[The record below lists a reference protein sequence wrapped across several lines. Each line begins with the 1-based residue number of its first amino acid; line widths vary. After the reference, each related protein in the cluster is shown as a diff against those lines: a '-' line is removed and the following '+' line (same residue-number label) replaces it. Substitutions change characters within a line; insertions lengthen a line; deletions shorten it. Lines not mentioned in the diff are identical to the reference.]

1 MVLNLQIKNL
11 TKRYDSL
18 LALDSVSLNLVSG
31 NILVLVGVNGSGK
44 TTLLRILAGLEKPDV
59 GSIVLD
65 SSLIHSTG
73 LQQIATLVFQKTTM
87 FNRSVY
93 SNLGFGLKIRG
104 YAREVIQKRIM
115 ETLESV
121 GLEGFENRNAK
132 KLSGG
137 EQQRVALARA
147 FLLEPKILLLDEPTT
162 NLDVNSAKI
171 IEKVILEKKKS
182 NTLILLS
189 THNLFQAKRLGDLIA
204 HIHEGKIVI
213 QTNVTDFFSKPKN
226 SLTERFIKGDIQ
238 F

>member
-132 KLSGG
+132 KLYG
-137 EQQRVALARA
+137 V
-147 FLLEPKILLLDEPTT
+147 
-162 NLDVNSAKI
+162 
-171 IEKVILEKKKS
+171 
-182 NTLILLS
+182 
-189 THNLFQAKRLGDLIA
+189 
-204 HIHEGKIVI
+204 
-213 QTNVTDFFSKPKN
+213 
-226 SLTERFIKGDIQ
+226 
-238 F
+238 